1 MEAAIPSWLKTHPG
15 QAGAPASFIRRVFLL
30 EVPYL
35 AGLGWERVA
44 WSLVLAAAF
53 ALNSML
59 ADMSDWTGGHFAAP
73 IRLYVQQFVH
83 WFPKFVVA
91 YVPLMLLATVA
102 DNVASRGLVR
112 VAAFAAAL
120 VLGVAA
126 IPIDFCVLQLWV
138 GPRCTLSAQYFIG
151 TIGSIFIL
159 QFAPLSVIIGLV
171 WLAHRRDASIAAGLH
186 AATIERLALQRQT
199 LEAGL
204 SVIQS
209 RIEPAFLLE
218 TLADVSK
225 RCDADPASA
234 ERIVDQLVLYLRA
247 TLPDAREEGT
257 TLERELQL
265 AASYLELAALRSDGR
280 VRFAIDAPD
289 PMPEVRVA
297 PMVLMPL
304 LAHMLQRVPTAIA
317 SVATRAARGSRSDDV
332 GPVMLR
338 VEASIVDDAV
348 QLSIYGTFSRLRLA
362 PDDVLVSELRARLAQ
377 LYGAP
382 AVLRIDA
389 GATQVSASITLPHER
404 AGRMEEVHRAEARVE

>member
-1 MEAAIPSWLKTHPG
+1 METAIASWLKTHPG
-15 QAGAPASFIRRVFLL
+15 QAGGPASLIRRVFLL

-59 ADMSDWTGGHFAAP
+59 ADMSDWTGGHLAAP

-83 WFPKFVVA
+83 WYPKFVVA

-102 DNVASRGLVR
+102 DNIAPRGLPR
-112 VAAFAAAL
+112 AAAFAAAL

-138 GPRCTLSAQYFIG
+138 GPRCVLSAQYFID
-151 TIGSIFIL
+151 TVGSLFIL
-159 QFAPLSVIIGLV
+159 QFAPLSAIIGLV

-186 AATIERLALQRQT
+186 AATMERLALQRQT

-234 ERIVDQLVLYLRA
+234 ERIVDQLVLYLRG

-257 TLERELQL
+257 TLERELQV

-289 PMPEVRVA
+289 PVPDIRVA

-304 LAHMLQRVPTAIA
+304 LAHMLQGVPTAVA
-317 SVATRAARGSRSDDV
+317 SVATRAARGSQSHDV

-348 QLSIYGTFSRLRLA
+348 QLGVSCAFSRLRIA
-362 PDDVLVSELRARLAQ
+362 PDDVLLSELRARLAQ
-377 LYGAP
+377 LYGAS
-382 AVLRIDA
+382 AVLRIAA
-389 GATQVSASITLPHER
+389 GATQVSASIRLPRER
-404 AGRMEEVHRAEARVE
+404 AGRVEEARRAEAQVA